1 MSSNWWDKP
10 TEAVKHWW
18 SLERHFDD
26 SSNDMKEEDT
36 LSLEPIEVKPATP
49 EKEYVPLGNPNP
61 SLTDEDVAFK
71 ESKGNPAA
79 QNPNTTASGLYQMT
93 DDSRKDAENFD
104 KSLIG
109 SDYSDPKV
117 QQKYRDTYIQVLSN
131 QLKSKGVPVNTDN
144 INRAWVIGAGGMS
157 LLNKAKPEQM
167 LIDVL
172 PKSYFKKN
180 KAGKY
185 INPNLVG
192 KSVEDFMN
200 DPDPYNRKPNT
211 TFESVTF

>member
-1 MSSNWWDKP
+1 MWLAPKHDKVVP
-10 TEAVKHWW
+10 VIDKQI
-18 SLERHFDD
+18 
-26 SSNDMKEEDT
+26 KED
-36 LSLEPIEVKPATP
+36 V
-49 EKEYVPLGNPNP
+49 EKYYVPLGNPNP

-109 SDYSDPKV
+109 SDYSDPKI

-131 QLKSKGVPVNTDN
+131 QLKSKGVPVNPDN

-180 KAGKY
+180 KAGNY

-211 TFESVTF
+211 TLESVTF

>member
-1 MSSNWWDKP
+1 MWLAPKHDKVVP
-10 TEAVKHWW
+10 VIDKQI
-18 SLERHFDD
+18 
-26 SSNDMKEEDT
+26 KED
-36 LSLEPIEVKPATP
+36 V
-49 EKEYVPLGNPNP
+49 EKYYVPLGNPNP

-109 SDYSDPKV
+109 SDYSDPSI

-144 INRAWVIGAGGMS
+144 VNRAWVIGAGGMS

-180 KAGKY
+180 KAGNY

-211 TFESVTF
+211 TLESVTF

>member
-1 MSSNWWDKP
+1 MWLAPKHDKVVP
-10 TEAVKHWW
+10 VIDKQI
-18 SLERHFDD
+18 
-26 SSNDMKEEDT
+26 KED
-36 LSLEPIEVKPATP
+36 V
-49 EKEYVPLGNPNP
+49 EKYYVPLGNPNP

-109 SDYSDPKV
+109 SDYSDPSI

-131 QLKSKGVPVNTDN
+131 QLKSKGVPVNPDN

-180 KAGKY
+180 KAGNY

-211 TFESVTF
+211 TLESVTF

>member
-1 MSSNWWDKP
+1 MWLAPKHDKVVP
-10 TEAVKHWW
+10 VIDKQI
-18 SLERHFDD
+18 
-26 SSNDMKEEDT
+26 KED
-36 LSLEPIEVKPATP
+36 V
-49 EKEYVPLGNPNP
+49 EKYYVSLGNPNP

-104 KSLIG
+104 KSLVG
-109 SDYSDPKV
+109 SDYSDPKI
-117 QQKYRDTYIQVLSN
+117 QQKYRDVYIQVLSN
-131 QLKSKGVPVNTDN
+131 QLKSKGVSVNPDN

-167 LIDVL
+167 LMDVL
-172 PKSYFKKN
+172 PKSYFKKT
-180 KAGKY
+180 KAGNY

-200 DPDPYNRKPNT
+200 DPDPYYRKPNT
-211 TFESVTF
+211 TLESVTF

>member
-1 MSSNWWDKP
+1 MWLAPKHDKVVP
-10 TEAVKHWW
+10 VIDKQI
-18 SLERHFDD
+18 
-26 SSNDMKEEDT
+26 KED
-36 LSLEPIEVKPATP
+36 V
-49 EKEYVPLGNPNP
+49 EKYYVSLGNPNP

-104 KSLIG
+104 KSLVG
-109 SDYSDPKV
+109 SDYSDPKI
-117 QQKYRDTYIQVLSN
+117 QQKYRDVYIQVLSN
-131 QLKSKGVPVNTDN
+131 QLKSKGVSVNPDN

-167 LIDVL
+167 LMDVL
-172 PKSYFKKN
+172 PKSYFKKT
-180 KAGKY
+180 KAGNY

-211 TFESVTF
+211 TFESVAF

>member
-1 MSSNWWDKP
+1 MWLAPKHDKVVP
-10 TEAVKHWW
+10 VIDKQI
-18 SLERHFDD
+18 
-26 SSNDMKEEDT
+26 KED
-36 LSLEPIEVKPATP
+36 V
-49 EKEYVPLGNPNP
+49 EKYYVSLGNPNP

-104 KSLIG
+104 KSLVG
-109 SDYSDPKV
+109 SDYSDPKI
-117 QQKYRDTYIQVLSN
+117 QQKYRDVYIQVLSN

-144 INRAWVIGAGGMS
+144 INRAWAIGAGGMS

-167 LIDVL
+167 LMDVL
-172 PKSYFKKN
+172 PKSYFKKT
-180 KAGKY
+180 KAGNY

>member
-1 MSSNWWDKP
+1 MWLAPKDTVAPAIDKQI
-10 TEAVKHWW
+10 
-18 SLERHFDD
+18 
-26 SSNDMKEEDT
+26 KED
-36 LSLEPIEVKPATP
+36 V
-49 EKEYVPLGNPNP
+49 EKYYVPLGNPNP

-104 KSLIG
+104 KSLVG
-109 SDYSDPKV
+109 SDYSDPKI

-131 QLKSKGVPVNTDN
+131 QLKSKGVPVNPDN

-200 DPDPYNRKPNT
+200 DPDPYNRKLNT
-211 TFESVTF
+211 TLESVTF